1 MSTLRVWGAALR
13 AFRSAALEE
22 RPRGLEAAGKKC
34 FLFKSRR
41 KRDAP

>member
-22 RPRGLEAAGKKC
+22 QPCGLRGAASRP
-34 FLFKSRR
+34 
-41 KRDAP
+41 